1 VNAVRRVVGQVG
13 IDVPARM
20 PGGVWGAP
28 ALTFRLAY
36 DGNGN
41 PAVSWG
47 PGSPFVSALAGVQ
60 VPADIAARTAAR
72 AEQPWPQA
80 WVAQIGVTS
89 APAAPQPPVTWPEV
103 EYEVLLGVESASF
116 ALLFGVPWNGTQ
128 TALLPLELGS
138 AQAIQFVAQQ
148 VQVRPRQ
155 VRPVAPDQGLAGFA
169 TSISVA
175 WLIGLASPPHVV
187 VQP

>member
-1 VNAVRRVVGQVG
+1 VTAVRRVVGQVG
-13 IDVPARM
+13 IDVPARL

-28 ALTFRLAY
+28 ALTFRLTY

-47 PGSPFVSALAGVQ
+47 PGSPFVSAIAGVQ

-80 WVAQIGVTS
+80 WVAQVGVTS
-89 APAAPQPPVTWPEV
+89 ARGAPQPPATWPEV

-116 ALLFGVPWNGTQ
+116 ALHFGVPWNGAE
-128 TALLPLELGS
+128 TALFPFEIGS
-138 AQAIQFVAQQ
+138 AQAIQLVAQQ
-148 VQVRPRQ
+148 VQVRPRR

-175 WLIGLASPPHVV
+175 WLIGLQSPPQV